1 MEQSLMNSTP
11 NINLKIVRISSKRE
25 LKTFIM
31 LPFRIH
37 KNHKKWVPP
46 LISDEWKFFDV
57 KKNPTFQRND
67 TILYL
72 AYLDNRPAGRI
83 MGIINRQRNSR
94 LNERNAY
101 FGYLEC
107 SDDQDVAR
115 VLLQQIENWAVEMG
129 MDQVI
134 GPMGFND
141 QDQKG
146 FVIEGFEY
154 EPSTQT
160 IYNFEYM
167 PALVE
172 NSGYSKE
179 TDYVV
184 YQIDLKKSI
193 PEVYKKIVDRLYAR
207 GTFYL
212 PDFTKKREL
221 KPWIKPA
228 LQLMNET
235 FAELFGYDP
244 LTDEEMLI
252 LSRKFL
258 PVIDPR
264 FVKIAVMNNTLEA
277 FILGIPNLNDGL
289 RKARG
294 KLFPFG
300 WFYLMKAF
308 RQAKQFDL
316 LIAGVRPEYRGAGL
330 DVYGMLRVI
339 EEAIRAGFTVLD
351 SHHEHEDNLRVRHVM
366 EKWGGKVCKRFRVY
380 RKELRV

>member
-1 MEQSLMNSTP
+1 MNS
-11 NINLKIVRISSKRE
+11 IKSVNLKITPILSRKE
-25 LKTFIM
+25 LKIFIM
-31 LPFRIH
+31 LPYLIH

-46 LISDEWKFFDV
+46 LISDEWKFFNE
-57 KKNPTFQRND
+57 KKNPTIQKND
-67 TILYL
+67 TVLYL
-72 AYLDNRPAGRI
+72 AYQNDKPAGRI
-83 MGIINRQRNSR
+83 MGIINRQRNNR

-107 SDDQDVAR
+107 YDDQGVAR
-115 VLLQQIENWAVEMG
+115 ALLQQIEIWAVEMG
-129 MDQVI
+129 MDRLI
-134 GPMGFND
+134 GPLGFND

-146 FVIEGFEY
+146 FIIEGFEY

-179 TDYVV
+179 IDYVV
-184 YQIDLKKSI
+184 YQLDLKKPI

-212 PDFTKKREL
+212 PDFTKKKEL

-277 FILGIPNLNDGL
+277 FILGIPNLNEGL
-289 RKARG
+289 RKAKG

-300 WFYLMKAF
+300 WFYLIRAF
-308 RQAKQFDL
+308 RQSKQFDL
-316 LIAGVRPEYRGAGL
+316 LIAGVRSEYRGAGL

-339 EEAIRAGFTVLD
+339 EEAIQAGFTVLD
-351 SHHEHEDNLRVRHVM
+351 SHHELEDNMRVRSVM

-380 RKELRV
+380 KKDIRSKTI